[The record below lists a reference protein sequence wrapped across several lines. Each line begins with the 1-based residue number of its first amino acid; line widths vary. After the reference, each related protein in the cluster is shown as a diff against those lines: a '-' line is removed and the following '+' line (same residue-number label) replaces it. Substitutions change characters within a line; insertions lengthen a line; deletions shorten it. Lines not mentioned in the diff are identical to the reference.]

1 MKILKN
7 KLLMLLVAVIAL
19 PTVYFLCLPSS
30 GVTTGIFVATLLFI
44 LWIANEEAERSDQE
58 EKYIDPE
65 WIPGKEDH
73 VKRVPAFLW
82 AQ

>member
-19 PTVYFLCLPSS
+19 PTLYFLCLPSS

-44 LWIANEEAERSDQE
+44 LWIANQEAEMSDQE
-58 EKYIDPE
+58 EKYLDPKLNL
-65 WIPGKEDH
+65 GK
-73 VKRVPAFLW
+73 
-82 AQ
+82 

>member
-30 GVTTGIFVATLLFI
+30 DVTTGIFVATLLFI

-58 EKYIDPE
+58 ENISIRSGFRAK
-65 WIPGKEDH
+65 KTM
-73 VKRVPAFLW
+73 
-82 AQ
+82 